1 MLVGELLERSFQ
13 SLVLKTEQ
21 ISIAGVL
28 GVGIFLNMISLRNLN
43 FELEIFTH

>member
-1 MLVGELLERSFQ
+1 MLVGELLERFFQ

-28 GVGIFLNMISLRNLN
+28 GAGGI
-43 FELEIFTH
+43 